1 MNTRLFSTTCRALAL
16 TIVAMSA
23 VLAQSAKKPIT
34 QDVYDSWRAM
44 TGPSLSPDGKWTA
57 YTAGPVVG
65 EGDLFIRSTS
75 GTTEFKV
82 PRGFTGRPQML
93 VNATADSGFT
103 AAPAQFSGDSRFLAF
118 LQYAPKAQ
126 VEAASRA
133 GRGRGAAAAAQPR
146 NNLGLVS
153 LPDGAV
159 TIVPRVR
166 SFRLARD
173 GGKYIAYLL
182 ESDSAAPAAGGGGGR
197 AGGGRGGRGGGA
209 GAAEATTGGGAG
221 GARRDPGFTLVIR
234 ELAAGTETKIEDVS
248 AFTMDDAEK
257 WLAYTT
263 SSPDSTKPGAFV
275 RLLSSG
281 VTTTLLAG
289 KGNFRSLTLDRKGTQ
304 VAFVSDH
311 ADAAA
316 AKPMFSVYMST
327 LSGGKGQTAP
337 TAATEVV
344 TAAQFGAGLH
354 VSDRGGVSFTRD
366 GSAILFALAKPALD
380 TIPADSL
387 VDKANYDLWHWQDAT
402 INPVQKFQIGRER
415 NKTYQAIYQPLTK
428 KALRLSDDTL
438 DRVTVS
444 DNGKVAL
451 GLSTSPY
458 SVDAGWGEGGT
469 DVYLVDPNTGV
480 RTLVMKKMKQ
490 QASLSVT
497 AKYLAYFQAGAWQAR
512 NIATGKTVNLTA
524 NLKDV
529 HFFDEEL
536 AADADEPRPFGI
548 MGWSKDD
555 SRMFVYDK
563 TDVWELDPA
572 GVVAPLNVTAGAGK
586 KSSIAYRMAITDR
599 EEPGIDMTQPL
610 FLSAL
615 NSETKE
621 SGYWRAKLGT
631 SAAPEKLVMGPRA
644 YTALTKARKA
654 DEYELR
660 QSTYGEY
667 SDLYVGTDIAHTT
680 KVSDVNP
687 QEKAIPRGTVELVS
701 WLNGD
706 GIKIQGMVYKP
717 EGFDPNKK
725 YPLLVTFYEKLSD
738 GLNAYT
744 APTGRNAINPL
755 VYNSLG
761 YVVFMPDI
769 IYTIGEPGPSA
780 AKCILTGVQ
789 MLIGK
794 GYIDSKHMGIEGQSW
809 GGYQSAYLITVTNMF
824 AAAAPNAAVVNMT
837 SAYDGIR
844 WESGIARQ
852 GQYEHGQS
860 RIGGSLWE
868 YPERFIENSP
878 LFHLDRVQTP
888 IMWMENDA
896 DGAVPWY
903 QGIEFYL
910 AMRRLKKEAYMIS
923 YNGEGHNPSKRANQ
937 KDIDMKMQ
945 QFFAN
950 KLQGAPAP
958 DWMVH
963 GIPNIEKGRDQ
974 VKPAVAAGGT
984 GNEEKK
990 PE

>member
-1 MNTRLFSTTCRALAL
+1 MNTRLFAAPCRCLAL
-16 TIVAMSA
+16 LCFATAAS
-23 VLAQSAKKPIT
+23 LAQTANKPIT
-34 QDVYDSWRAM
+34 QDVYDSWRAL

-57 YTAGPVVG
+57 YTAGSVIGDG
-65 EGDLFIRSTS
+65 ELMVRSTAGS
-75 GTTEFKV
+75 TEFKV
-82 PRGFTGRPQML
+82 PRGFTGRPQMQP
-93 VNATADSGFT
+93 NADSGFT
-103 AAPAQFSGDSRFLAF
+103 AAAAQFSADSRFVAF
-118 LQYAPKAQ
+118 IQYAPKSEFDA
-126 VEAASRA
+126 VPRG
-133 GRGRGAAAAAQPR
+133 GRGRGAAATPR

-153 LPDGAV
+153 LPDGGV
-159 TIVPRVR
+159 TIIPRVR
-166 SFRLARD
+166 SFRLSRD
-173 GGKYIAYLL
+173 GGKYIAYMI

-197 AGGGRGGRGGGA
+197 AGGGGRGGRGAGA
-209 GAAEATTGGGAG
+209 GGAEATTSGGAA
-221 GARRDPGFTLVIR
+221 GARRDPGFTLVLR
-234 ELAAGTETKIEDVS
+234 ELANGTETKIEDVS
-248 AFTMDDAEK
+248 AYTMDDAEK

-275 RLLSSG
+275 RQLATG
-281 VTTTLLAG
+281 TTTTLLAG
-289 KGNFRSLTLDRKGTQ
+289 KGNYRSLVLDRKGTQ
-304 VAFVSDH
+304 VAFVSDR
-311 ADAAA
+311 ADAAS
-316 AKPMFSVYMST
+316 AKPRFALYMST

-344 TAAQFGAGLH
+344 SADQFGAGLH
-354 VSDRGGVSFTRD
+354 VSDRGAVNFTRD
-366 GSAILFALAKPALD
+366 GSALLFALAKPPVD

-387 VDKANYDLWHWQDAT
+387 LDKANYDLWSWTDPV
-402 INPVQKFQIGRER
+402 INPVQKVGIGRER
-415 NKTYQAIYQPLTK
+415 AKTYSAIYQLAAK
-428 KALRLSDDTL
+428 KAFRLTDDTL
-438 DRVTVS
+438 ERAQVS
-444 DNGKVAL
+444 ENGKLAL
-451 GLSTSPY
+451 GTSTLPY
-458 SVDAGWGEGGT
+458 SIDAGWGEGGT
-469 DVYLVDPNTGV
+469 DVYLIDAATGV
-480 RTLVMKKMKQ
+480 RTLVMKKMRQ
-490 QASLSVT
+490 QPSLSVT
-497 AKYLAYFQAGAWQAR
+497 AKYLAYFHEGAWQAR
-512 NIATGKTVNLTA
+512 NIATGKTTNLTGA
-524 NLKDV
+524 LKGV
-529 HFFDEEL
+529 MFFDDE
-536 AADADEPRPFGI
+536 AGGDDAEPRPFGL
-548 MGWSKDD
+548 MGWTKDD
-555 SRMFVYDK
+555 SRLFVYDK
-563 TDVWELDPA
+563 TDVWELDPT
-572 GVVAPLNVTAGAGK
+572 GTVAPVNITAGAGK
-586 KSSIAYRMAITDR
+586 KSNVTYRMGLTDR
-599 EEPGIDMTQPL
+599 EEPGIDAAQPMI
-610 FLSAL
+610 LSAL
-615 NSETKE
+615 NNETKE
-621 SGYWRAKLGT
+621 SGYWRAKIGA

-667 SDLYVGTDIAHTT
+667 PDLYVGTSIGQTV

-687 QEKAIPRGTVELVS
+687 QEKSIPRGTAELVS

-706 GIKIQGMVYKP
+706 GVKIQGMVYKP
-717 EGFDPNKK
+717 AGFDPNKK

-738 GLNAYT
+738 GFNNYT

-780 AKCILTGVQ
+780 AKCILPGVQ
-789 MLIGK
+789 SLIAK

-844 WESGIARQ
+844 WQTGIARQ

-888 IMWMENDA
+888 IMWMENDN

-958 DWMVH
+958 DWMTH
-963 GIPNIEKGRDQ
+963 GIPFIEKGRDQ
-974 VKPAVAAGGT
+974 VKVNAVAGGN
-984 GNEEKK
+984 GGEEKK
-990 PE
+990 P